1 MWAREEPP
9 CGSCHSFFRR
19 RSWASSVRHI
29 LEMSKENEFGRWTAT
44 RACARKDAR
53 TCARQ
58 GGDSMKVFVDDFRF
72 AQATRVAVRVHL
84 FSGEELLAGFTR
96 STTRKAS

>member
-1 MWAREEPP
+1 
-9 CGSCHSFFRR
+9 
-19 RSWASSVRHI
+19 
-29 LEMSKENEFGRWTAT
+29 
-44 RACARKDAR
+44 
-53 TCARQ
+53 
-58 GGDSMKVFVDDFRF
+58 MKVFVDDFRF